1 MPRVVSAGFKR
12 RDQYWLSATGRDAV
26 KMSFGERN
34 VKGFKMGL
42 SEGIE
47 FFFGLGSV
55 AYYVSLSVAQMIMEV
70 ERA

>member
-1 MPRVVSAGFKR
+1 
-12 RDQYWLSATGRDAV
+12 
-26 KMSFGERN
+26 MSFGERN